1 MPAWSILFRH
11 ALRNALIPVVTVFG
25 TNVGHLLA
33 GASGLAVIETIFVW
47 PGVGSL
53 LVGAI
58 QQRDYPTIE
67 GFVLYAGVSFALLNL
82 VVDVS
87 YAFFDPRIATD
98 SSV

>member
-1 MPAWSILFRH
+1 MAGGGLGGKSEILVR
-11 ALRNALIPVVTVFG
+11 L
-25 TNVGHLLA
+25 
-33 GASGLAVIETIFVW
+33 VW

-67 GFVLYAGVSFALLNL
+67 GFVLYAGMSFALLNL